1 MDWSASQYLRFE
13 DERTRPARNLL
24 DAVPNISARDV
35 IDLGCGPGN
44 STQLL
49 AACYPDANVTGL
61 DSSPDMLAE
70 ARQAQPGVTFELG
83 RIENWHPDRR
93 YDVIFAN
100 AVLQWLPDH
109 GALLPRLVGNLKPGG
124 TLAVQMP
131 DNLDE
136 PSHLSMRE
144 AARSGP
150 WSARLE
156 SADASRTDIMSAS
169 GYYAALSGVCS
180 RVDVWRTIYHHPLEG
195 ADRIVDWFK
204 GSGLRPYLALL
215 DPDEKVAFLAEYRRR
230 IEKRYPRQPDGR
242 VLLAFPRL
250 FIVVTL

>member
-24 DAVPNISARDV
+24 DAVPNISAGNV

-70 ARQAQPGVTFELG
+70 ARVALPGATFELG
-83 RIENWHPDRR
+83 QIESWSPDRR

-100 AVLQWLPDH
+100 ASLQWLPDH
-109 GALLPRLVGNLKPGG
+109 ETLFPRLVKNLKPDG
-124 TLAVQMP
+124 TLAIQVP

-136 PSHLSMRE
+136 PSHVSMRE
-144 AARSGP
+144 VAQTGP
-150 WSARLE
+150 WFERLKP
-156 SADASRTDIMSAS
+156 ADETRTDILSAS
-169 GYYAALSGVCS
+169 DYYAILSPICS
-180 RVDVWRTIYHHPLEG
+180 RVDVWRTVYHHPLDV
-195 ADRIVDWFK
+195 DRIVDWFK

-215 DPDEKVAFLAEYRRR
+215 DAEERTAFLAEYRRL
-230 IEKRYPRQPDGR
+230 IELRYPQQPDGR
-242 VLLAFPRL
+242 SLLAFPRL
-250 FIVVTL
+250 FIVATL